1 VVANTIRLNTN
12 TSFKQSLPGQVFTD
26 PSFYAAER
34 QHLLGNSWQLIG
46 HESQLHTD
54 NDRAPAT
61 YIADYISGWPAIV
74 VKSAK
79 TGKLH
84 AYHNVC
90 RHKGGP
96 LQWHDTSGVCD
107 LNGLKCKY
115 HGWAFSLEGKLLGVP
130 HFSEPKDGKLDR
142 SEFNLW
148 PMRVAT
154 WRGLIF
160 VQATPNSPDDP
171 HSGVAL
177 TGQEAD
183 DAFIKANKA
192 FCDRMN
198 GSNGNRVPLE
208 DFSLHSTTSH
218 KLNCNWKLYIEN
230 YLEGYHI
237 PCMHPSLNKQ
247 VDMKQYF
254 VKVRDGYVEHV
265 SPTAPGAAYE
275 GTWLWHHP
283 TLAINHYG
291 EGLSLERVVP
301 TGPKTCEIRY
311 IYLFQGGKDAD
322 AAVKERTMNA
332 IATSTEVTHEDI
344 QIVEATQ
351 RGLDGGGYVSPGL
364 LSPRH
369 EEGVAYFQS
378 LVRAAHTKAGMAY

>member
-1 VVANTIRLNTN
+1 MDGRFLSREASR
-12 TSFKQSLPGQVFTD
+12 SP
-26 PSFYAAER
+26 
-34 QHLLGNSWQLIG
+34 
-46 HESQLHTD
+46 
-54 NDRAPAT
+54 
-61 YIADYISGWPAIV
+61 
-74 VKSAK
+74 
-79 TGKLH
+79 
-84 AYHNVC
+84 
-90 RHKGGP
+90 
-96 LQWHDTSGVCD
+96 
-107 LNGLKCKY
+107 
-115 HGWAFSLEGKLLGVP
+115 FSLEGKLLGVP

-254 VKVRDGYVEHV
+254 VKVGDGYVEHV

-291 EGLSLERVVP
+291 EGQVSR
-301 TGPKTCEIRY
+301 
-311 IYLFQGGKDAD
+311 DAD

-351 RGLDGGGYVSPGL
+351 RGLDGGG
-364 LSPRH
+364 
-369 EEGVAYFQS
+369 
-378 LVRAAHTKAGMAY
+378 